1 MLKPNALVLLQQQLW
16 IPALTFRQTINTNWL
31 QLAPPHPSRLL
42 AETGP
47 ETAHRIMP
55 RVELKGLAAK
65 TARIHPKTYTY
76 AKELPPASA
85 LKSLQTVH
93 HAQSNKATS
102 LTYQYFKWPTCS
114 VSFSSQ
120 LAIAFFLIKLSQQ
133 SPSFRLQSM
142 IQKIR

>member
-1 MLKPNALVLLQQQLW
+1 MLKPNALVLLQQQLR

-42 AETGP
+42 AETGR

-55 RVELKGLAAK
+55 RVGLKGLAAK

-76 AKELPPASA
+76 AKELPPALA

-93 HAQSNKATS
+93 HAQSKTAAT
-102 LTYQYFKWPTCS
+102 LTHQYFKLPTSS

-120 LAIAFFLIKLSQQ
+120 LAIAFFLITLLQQ
-133 SPSFRLQSM
+133 SPSIRMQSM